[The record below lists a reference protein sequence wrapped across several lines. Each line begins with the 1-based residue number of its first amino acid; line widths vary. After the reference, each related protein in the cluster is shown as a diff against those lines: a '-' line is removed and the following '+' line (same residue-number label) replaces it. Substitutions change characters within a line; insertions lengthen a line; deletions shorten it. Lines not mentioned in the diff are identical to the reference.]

1 MCSIRSRSL
10 AFSPPPPPLFAP
22 LNTSLFYFPSIL
34 DTHTLTST
42 STAAQTP
49 HSPRR
54 PRTPQT
60 TATVATKH
68 LTEDPVQVFFF
79 CIRSKTPIHC
89 VCVFHASVSS
99 IWRHVSSEHIWRRR
113 RTNAPA
119 CIPHTTQTPVCAR
132 ARARAH
138 TLTFVAGGMLFP
150 FAVHFFLHML
160 AQDTGTGRC
169 NTANLLST
177 MR

>member
-1 MCSIRSRSL
+1 VFDSLSLSL
-10 AFSPPPPPLFAP
+10 ARPPPALVCPSQHTLIFFSPF
-22 LNTSLFYFPSIL
+22 F

-42 STAAQTP
+42 STAARTP

-79 CIRSKTPIHC
+79 CIRSMTTLHC

-99 IWRHVSSEHIWRRR
+99 SWRHVSCEYIWRRR
-113 RTNAPA
+113 RTNPPA
-119 CIPHTTQTPVCAR
+119 CIPHTTQTPYVCTRSVCAP
-132 ARARAH
+132 
-138 TLTFVAGGMLFP
+138 TLTFVAWGVLFLYRKSP
-150 FAVHFFLHML
+150 QHHALMQTFSICTFVRVK
-160 AQDTGTGRC
+160 Q
-169 NTANLLST
+169 AN
-177 MR
+177 